1 MQTPSQEIQEIYI
14 GLLGRAA
21 DKSGLDY
28 WAEELAAGKIT
39 IDQIR
44 ENFVNQQPEYARDF
58 GHLSRGQVV
67 RELYQRMFDR
77 EAEPTGLEYWVNGDG
92 KAVDID
98 RLVLALGNGAGDEDR
113 TILDNKIE
121 GAEYYTNNVVSY
133 HLETARLVVKMIGKD
148 VTTIENAKLYTDEVG
163 VVFELT
169 SGVDNF
175 GGSDK
180 KDTFVAYPS
189 NTLSAGDVLD
199 GGANNDGIIIVDP
212 AEGFNGAKIQ
222 NIEDFLFR
230 EWNGSVAGVYD
241 FASVDGE
248 ARVVY
253 EPSESSFSVLNL
265 ASGVEIILGGIG
277 DQVDAVL
284 NFSMQNRLDP
294 IILRFKD
301 VHLIGSEVN
310 VKSVNGAPTMA
321 TLYSSDSDLN
331 TTGLIDLVSGTGS
344 LTTLIINADSGLK
357 LNHSADDY
365 AGGAEIIISGKA
377 YEVKFESPVSDAV
390 IKVDASGLSLGGFT
404 GTLGANTVSFIGG
417 ERWDNVTLSSKA
429 SQAGPVM
436 IDLGNG
442 SDDISLTAEALNG
455 GRKVTVKL
463 GGGYDLVK
471 REATQGESN
480 VTYEIET
487 ATSVNSDLHAMYG
500 FQMNDG
506 TYKGDLIDFENMTI
520 LDSTAGVSGQAVGD
534 VKSHS
539 ISNGI
544 ISFSNQTVFSNA
556 AENLIVMDV
565 QSVLDAKTY
574 IKENFEPSG
583 STAAFYY
590 AKESDQKPD
599 SMFVFNLA
607 EELTSIILVGTQ
619 ASSLVTGSSIAADS
633 ILVG

>member
-148 VTTIENAKLYTDEVG
+148 VTTVENAKLYTDEVG

-199 GGANNDGIIIVDP
+199 GGADNDGIVIVDP

-230 EWNGSVAGVYD
+230 EWNGSVAGEYD

-248 ARVVY
+248 ARVIY

-265 ASGVEIILGGIG
+265 ASGVEIILDGIG

-321 TLYSSDSDLN
+321 TLYSSDSGLN
-331 TTGLIDLVSGTGS
+331 TTGLIDLVSGAGS
-344 LTTLIINADSGLK
+344 LTTLIINADSDLK

-365 AGGAEIIISGKA
+365 ADGAEIIISGKA
-377 YEVKFESPVSDAV
+377 SEVKFESPISDAV

-404 GTLGANTVSFIGG
+404 GILGANTVSFVGG

-455 GRKVTVKL
+455 GREVTVKL

-471 REATQGESN
+471 REASLGESN

-506 TYKGDLIDFENMTI
+506 AYKGDLIDFENMTI
-520 LDSTAGVSGQAVGD
+520 LDSTAGVSGKAVGD

-556 AENLIVMDV
+556 AENLIAMNVH
-565 QSVLDAKTY
+565 SVLDAKTY

-583 STAAFYY
+583 STAAFHYT
-590 AKESDQKPD
+590 KELNQKPD